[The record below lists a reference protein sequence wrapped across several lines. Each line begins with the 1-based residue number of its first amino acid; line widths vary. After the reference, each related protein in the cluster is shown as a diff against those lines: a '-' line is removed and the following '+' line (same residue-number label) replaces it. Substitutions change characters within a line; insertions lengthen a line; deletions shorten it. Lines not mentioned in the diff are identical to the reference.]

1 MKQKKYL
8 VEEVKPNKLISKQ
21 YKKVCKTL
29 NYIKHLLILPS
40 MVSGCISISAFAF
53 LVIIPVGIVGLGIRI
68 KICAATAIIKRFK
81 SIVKKKKETQWN
93 IVAMNIVR

>member
-53 LVIIPVGIVGLGIRI
+53 LVIIPVGIICSAVRTN
-68 KICAATAIIKRFK
+68 ICAATAIIQKFK
-81 SIVKKKKETQWN
+81 SIVKKKKKLSGILLQ
-93 IVAMNIVR
+93 

>member
-53 LVIIPVGIVGLGIRI
+53 LVIIPVGIVCSAVRTN
-68 KICAATAIIKRFK
+68 ICAATAIIQKFK
-81 SIVKKKKETQWN
+81 SIVKKKKKLSGILLQ
-93 IVAMNIVR
+93 